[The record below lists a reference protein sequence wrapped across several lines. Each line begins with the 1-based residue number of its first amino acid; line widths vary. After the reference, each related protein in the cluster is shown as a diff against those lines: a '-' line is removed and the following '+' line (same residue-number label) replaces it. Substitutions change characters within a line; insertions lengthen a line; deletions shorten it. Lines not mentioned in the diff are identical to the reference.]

1 MRQFQRRHVETVLRL
16 LRLEKPLIV
25 AVIGPRQ
32 TGKTTIVRDVLRQA
46 GVRGWYVAADEPTAE
61 PTETANPR
69 SRTGSVPARP
79 ELTLADTS
87 RLVEVWEAARRK
99 ARASD
104 DGFVLALDEIQR
116 VPNWSP
122 FVKGLWD
129 RDRAEGVPLRVIV
142 SGSAPWSLLTGI
154 HESLAGRFMPVQ
166 VRQWSL
172 DEMATAFDY
181 TLNDYLFFGGY
192 PGAAQLRNDVGLWRE
207 YVAETIV
214 RPAIS
219 QDIVALVRVAKPALM
234 RRLIALASSYSG
246 QILSYNKMLG
256 QLQERGNTTTLAR
269 YLDLLSDAGLVAGL
283 PKYTDKP
290 HLGKASSPK
299 LNVLDTALMTA
310 PSAYTLA
317 EATADRTM
325 WGRITESVVGVHLW
339 NTRPPGAALGYWR
352 DRAGL
357 EVDFVLSRGPHVVGI
372 EVKSSTRRQPS
383 STPGL
388 ESFKERFPGARTL
401 LVGRGDVP
409 LNEFLAEP
417 ASHWLE
423 EP

>member
-1 MRQFQRRHVETVLRL
+1 MRKVLRL
-16 LRLEKPLIV
+16 LHLEKPPIV

-32 TGKTTIVRDVLRQA
+32 TGKTTIVRDVLQQD
-46 GVRGWYVAADEPTAE
+46 VQGWYVAADEPAGA
-61 PTETANPR
+61 PKETA
-69 SRTGSVPARP
+69 SRWSGTGSAPVRP
-79 ELTLADTS
+79 EPVLADTS
-87 RLVEVWEAARRK
+87 RLVEVWEAARRE
-99 ARASD
+99 ARARE
-104 DGFVLALDEIQR
+104 DGWVLALDEVQR
-116 VPNWSP
+116 VPKWSS

-129 RDRAEGVPLRVIV
+129 RDRADGLPLRVIV

-154 HESLAGRFMPVQ
+154 HESLAGRFMPVH

-172 DEMATAFDY
+172 DEMASAFDY

-192 PGAAQLRNDVGLWRE
+192 PGAAQWKNDRAAWHE

-219 QDIVALVRVAKPALM
+219 QDIVALTRVTKPALM

-246 QILSYNKMLG
+246 QILSYKKMLG
-256 QLQERGNTTTLAR
+256 QLQEQGNTTTLAR

-283 PKYTDKP
+283 PQYTDKP
-290 HLGKASSPK
+290 HFGKASSPK

-310 PSAYTLA
+310 PSGYSQGEA
-317 EATADRTM
+317 EADRTM
-325 WGRITESVVGVHLW
+325 WGRIAESAVGAHLW
-339 NTRPPGAALGYWR
+339 NTLPPGASLGYWR

-357 EVDFVLSRGPHVVGI
+357 EVDLVLSQGPHVVGI
-372 EVKSSTRRQPS
+372 EVKSSTRRQPRT
-383 STPGL
+383 TPGL
-388 ESFKERFPGARTL
+388 ESFRQRFPNARTL

-423 EP
+423 AW

>member
-1 MRQFQRRHVETVLRL
+1 MRQFQRLHVRKVLRL
-16 LRLEKPLIV
+16 LHLEEPPIV

-32 TGKTTIVRDVLRQA
+32 AGKTTIVRDVMREY
-46 GVRGWYVAADEPTAE
+46 GVRGWYVAADEPAVAE
-61 PTETANPR
+61 EATTSPWR
-69 SRTGSVPARP
+69 GTGSAPAHP
-79 ELTLADTS
+79 ELMLADTS
-87 RLVEVWEAARRK
+87 RLVEVWQAARRE
-99 ARASD
+99 ARAHE
-104 DGFVLALDEIQR
+104 DGIVLALDEIQR
-116 VPNWSP
+116 VPKWSS

-129 RDRAEGVPLRVIV
+129 RDRAEGLPLRVIV

-172 DEMATAFDY
+172 DEMASTFGY

-192 PGAAQLRNDVGLWRE
+192 PGAAQWKNDRAAWRQ
-207 YVAETIV
+207 YIAETIV

-219 QDIVALVRVAKPALM
+219 QDIVALTKVAKPALM

-283 PKYTDKP
+283 PQYTDKP

-310 PSAYTLA
+310 PSGYSQGDA
-317 EATADRTM
+317 EADRTM
-325 WGRITESVVGVHLW
+325 WGRITESTVGAHLW
-339 NTRPPGAALGYWR
+339 NTLPPGAALGYWR

-357 EVDFVLSRGPHVVGI
+357 EVDFVLSQGPHIVGI
-372 EVKSSTRRQPS
+372 EVKSSSRRQLR

-388 ESFKERFPGARTL
+388 ESFRQRFRKARTL
-401 LVGRGDVP
+401 LVGRAGVP
-409 LNEFLAEP
+409 LNEFLSEP

-423 EP
+423 ER

>member
-1 MRQFQRRHVETVLRL
+1 MRQFQRRHVRRVVRL
-16 LRLEKPLIV
+16 LGREDPPIV

-32 TGKTTIVRDVLRQA
+32 TGKTTIVREVLRQH
-46 GVRGWYVAADEPTAE
+46 GVQGRYVAADEPAGAATG
-61 PTETANPR
+61 ANPW
-69 SRTGSVPARP
+69 SGTGSVPARP
-79 ELTLADTS
+79 EPVLADAS
-87 RLVEVWEAARRK
+87 RLVEVWEAARRE
-99 ARASD
+99 ARAHQ
-104 DGFVLALDEIQR
+104 DGLVLALDEVHR
-116 VPNWSP
+116 VPNWSS

-129 RDRAEGVPLRVIV
+129 RDRAEGLPLRVIV

-154 HESLAGRFMPVQ
+154 HESLAGRFMPVH

-172 DEMATAFDY
+172 DEMATAFGY

-192 PGAAQLRNDVGLWRE
+192 PGAAQWKNDRAAWHE

-219 QDIVALVRVAKPALM
+219 QDIVALTRVAKPALM

-256 QLQERGNTTTLAR
+256 QLQERGNATTLAR

-283 PKYTDKP
+283 PQYTDKP
-290 HLGKASSPK
+290 HFGKASSPK

-310 PSAYTLA
+310 PSGYSQGDA
-317 EATADRTM
+317 EADRTM
-325 WGRITESVVGVHLW
+325 WGRIAESAVGAHLW
-339 NTRPPGAALGYWR
+339 NTLPPGAALGYWR

-357 EVDFVLSRGPHVVGI
+357 EVDFVLSQGPHVVGI
-372 EVKSSTRRQPS
+372 EVKSSERRQPR

-388 ESFKERFPGARTL
+388 ESFQQRFPKARAL

-409 LNEFLAEP
+409 LNEFLSEP

-423 EP
+423 ER

>member
-1 MRQFQRRHVETVLRL
+1 MRHFQRRHVQTVLRIL
-16 LRLEKPLIV
+16 HLEQPPIV

-32 TGKTTIVRDVLRQA
+32 TGKTTIVRQVLQQDW
-46 GVRGWYVAADEPTAE
+46 GLGWYVAADEPSTPPKAAE
-61 PTETANPR
+61 
-69 SRTGSVPARP
+69 SQWSGTGGAPARP
-79 ELTLADTS
+79 EFALSDTS
-87 RLVEVWEAARRK
+87 RLVDLWEAARRE
-99 ARASD
+99 ARAREH
-104 DGFVLALDEIQR
+104 GLVLALDEIQR
-116 VPNWSP
+116 VPNWSS

-129 RDRAEGVPLRVIV
+129 RDRAEGLPLRVIV

-172 DEMATAFDY
+172 DEMATAFGY

-192 PGAAQLRNDVGLWRE
+192 PGAAQWKNDRATWHE
-207 YVAETIV
+207 YIAETIV
-214 RPAIS
+214 RSAIS
-219 QDIVALVRVAKPALM
+219 QDIVALTRVAKPALM

-283 PKYTDKP
+283 QNYTDKP
-290 HLGKASSPK
+290 HSGKASSPK

-310 PSAYTLA
+310 PSGYSLDN
-317 EATADRTM
+317 ATADRTM
-325 WGRITESVVGVHLW
+325 WGRITESAVGAHLW
-339 NTRPPGAALGYWR
+339 NTLPPAAALGYWR

-357 EVDFVLSRGPHVVGI
+357 EVDFVLSQGPHVVGI
-372 EVKSSTRRQPS
+372 EVKSSTRRQPR

-388 ESFKERFPGARTL
+388 DSFRQRFPTARTL

-409 LNEFLAEP
+409 LNEFLSEP
-417 ASHWLE
+417 AAHWLE
-423 EP
+423 ER